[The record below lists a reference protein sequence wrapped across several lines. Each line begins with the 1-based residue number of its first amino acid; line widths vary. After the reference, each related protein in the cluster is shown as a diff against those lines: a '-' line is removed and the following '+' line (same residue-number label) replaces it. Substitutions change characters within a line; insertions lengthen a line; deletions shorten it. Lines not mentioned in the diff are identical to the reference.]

1 MADRTA
7 VGLDIGTTG
16 VRAAELRLGK
26 SAITLQ
32 RFGQV
37 ALPPD
42 AVSDGEVADTQ
53 AVAAALR
60 RLWSEVKFSTK
71 RVVLGVA
78 NQKVVVRQIDLP
90 WMETE
95 ELKSAL
101 AFQVQDYIPIPVD
114 EAILDF
120 HPVEEFFSDSGN
132 RMLRVLVVAAARETV
147 GNVIA
152 AVEKA
157 GLKPTMIDLTS
168 FAVIRALAEL
178 DHIGASTEADAVVD
192 VGARVTNIAVHQ
204 GGVPRFVRILQM
216 GGGDLTD
223 ALAERMGVAAEEA
236 DAFKHGLGTEDS
248 VATDSHP
255 GYRALEPVVKSFVE
269 EIRGSIDYYLASPD
283 AVPIRRVLISGGG
296 SQLAGLAQRLGAA
309 TRLPVE
315 SASPLSALRVGKTG
329 LSPDQLKLIEPIA
342 TVPVGLALG
351 VAS

>member
-16 VRAAELRLGK
+16 VRAAELRLGR

-37 ALPPD
+37 ALPPG
-42 AVSDGEVADTQ
+42 AVRDGEVADVQ

-71 RVVLGVA
+71 QVILGVA

-90 WMETE
+90 WMPTD
-95 ELKSAL
+95 ELRRAL

-120 HPVEEFFSDSGN
+120 HPVEEFTSESGN
-132 RMLRVLVVAAARETV
+132 RMLRVLVVAAARDTV
-147 GNVIA
+147 GSVIA

-157 GLKPTMIDLTS
+157 GLKPVMIDLTS
-168 FAVIRALAEL
+168 FAVIRAVAEL
-178 DHIGASTEADAVVD
+178 EHLGSSIEADAIVD
-192 VGARVTNIAVHQ
+192 IGARVTNIAVHQ

-223 ALAERMGVAAEEA
+223 AVADRMGVPAEDA
-236 DAFKHGLGTEDS
+236 DAFKHGLSADDGTVDE
-248 VATDSHP
+248 SHP
-255 GYRALEPVVKSFVE
+255 GYRALEPVVRSFVE

-283 AVPIRRVLISGGG
+283 AAPIRRVLISGGG
-296 SQLAGLAQRLGAA
+296 SQMAGLAQRLGVA

-315 SASPLSALRVGKTG
+315 LANPLATMRVGKTG